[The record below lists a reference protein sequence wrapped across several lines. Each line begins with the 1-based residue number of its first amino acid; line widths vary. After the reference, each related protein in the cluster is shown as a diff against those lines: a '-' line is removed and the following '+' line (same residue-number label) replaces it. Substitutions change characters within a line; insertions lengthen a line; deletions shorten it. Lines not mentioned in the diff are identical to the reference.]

1 MAHYHKPDAV
11 TARVINPLIIALTKL
26 GLSAPFHKYCH
37 GFRAHFA
44 ANMRGIV
51 RIAAIAF
58 TKGCFPCVGLS
69 RATVR
74 SFPRRSWSR
83 RQRWPSKE
91 PCSTRCGNGPPW
103 CCFCI
108 TSRLCPTSRPRNKC
122 SCICVRCN
130 DGAAVG
136 PQATFPSKTSQDGA
150 ARRLSPPLDHALVKA
165 VACELIAE
173 TKQPLS
179 RQSLADVTVRARTAL
194 GKPLSRSTVWR
205 MLATDAIKPW
215 RYKYWI
221 FPRDPAFAEKAGP
234 ILDLYAGK
242 WQGKFLGPK
251 DHVLSADEKT
261 SIQAR
266 IRCHP
271 SLPPTPGRPASIEN
285 EYERGGALQYLAAW
299 DVRRGYVMGRCEPT
313 TGIAP
318 FGRLVDQVLAEE
330 PYRSG
335 ERLFWIVDNGSSH
348 RGAAAKQRLSQV
360 DSRIILVHTPVH
372 ASWLNQVEIYFSIIQ
387 RKVLTPND
395 FADLEAI
402 RLRLAFYE
410 ELSNQSPT
418 PFQWKFDRTKLATL
432 LAKIEARRMALADTQ
447 YTCLEEAA

>member
-1 MAHYHKPDAV
+1 LSP
-11 TARVINPLIIALTKL
+11 TARPR
-26 GLSAPFHKYCH
+26 H
-37 GFRAHFA
+37 G
-44 ANMRGIV
+44 
-51 RIAAIAF
+51 
-58 TKGCFPCVGLS
+58 
-69 RATVR
+69 
-74 SFPRRSWSR
+74 
-83 RQRWPSKE
+83 
-91 PCSTRCGNGPPW
+91 
-103 CCFCI
+103 
-108 TSRLCPTSRPRNKC
+108 C

-130 DGAAVG
+130 DGVAVG
-136 PQATFPSKTSQDGA
+136 PRGTFPWKTSRDGV
-150 ARRLSPPLDHALVKA
+150 ARRRFPPLDQALVKA

-179 RQSLADVTVRARTAL
+179 RQSLADVTARARQAL
-194 GKPLSRSTVWR
+194 GKPISRSTVWR
-205 MLATDAIKPW
+205 ILDTDAIKPW

-221 FPRDPAFAEKAGP
+221 FPRDPHFIEKAGP
-234 ILDLYAGK
+234 ILDLYAGM
-242 WQGKFLGPK
+242 WQGQPLGPK
-251 DHVLSADEKT
+251 DHILSADEKT

-271 SLPPTPGRPASIEN
+271 ALPPAPGRPAYIEN

-313 TGIAP
+313 TGIKP
-318 FGRLVDQVLAEE
+318 FGRLVRQVLAEE

-348 RGAAAKQRLSQV
+348 RGAAAKKRLRQV

-402 RLRLAFYE
+402 RLRLALYAD
-410 ELSNQSPT
+410 LSNQSPT
-418 PFQWKFDRTKLATL
+418 PFQWKFDRTKLTAV
-432 LAKIEARRMALADTQ
+432 LAKIEARQMALAEAQCTRI
-447 YTCLEEAA
+447 EEAA